1 VTGARR
7 RCVAVMQVVSAD
19 VEKQGMASE
28 GESGHQEGGPSDA
41 WSGRA
46 GGGGDTLHD
55 GGRGEELQRRQNSA
69 GEQRGSGEGE
79 EREETSMGSY
89 VKLKRSKGLTIK

>member
-1 VTGARR
+1 
-7 RCVAVMQVVSAD
+7 MQVVSAD